1 MEVSAAAALVE
12 HALDEMIAG
21 KVDRRAIR
29 VWRQIDAAI
38 ERAELAA
45 DGSPTVENNGPPP
58 TRHTTTILAVDEDPD
73 FLAHVQRIGRDN
85 LVHVLLAQTAER
97 ALEIAQQQPIDGA
110 ILDLSLGRHGGSED
124 CFGLARRLRALDG
137 QAGLPLAVISERDRL
152 ADRIEAM
159 HADTTFFLGKPLAQ
173 DDLLATAS
181 RFTAIRTAG
190 RPRLLIVGQ
199 DPPLAARASRLLG
212 DWSVSHLGQVEKV
225 LDELDEMVPDALLL
239 EVALPRLSGFDLCR
253 LVRAVPRWQD
263 LPVLFV
269 AGDEDSRAAR
279 VACFEARGDDYLQ
292 REQLGDELA
301 TRLQVRLDRVRL
313 KREAAER
320 DHLTGLLTRGS
331 FLRAMEARL
340 GENRRRARP
349 LALALIDIDDLEQ
362 GEQREVES
370 SRGRVVPRFG
380 RLVAARFRIHDL
392 RSYWQGSE
400 FVLALDGEAPDN
412 ARRILHRLLAE
423 FRRMRF
429 RGRDGSPL
437 SVTFSAGIAG
447 FPRDGSEVGTLMR
460 VADQR
465 LARARA
471 EGPGRIIA

>member
-1 MEVSAAAALVE
+1 
-12 HALDEMIAG
+12 
-21 KVDRRAIR
+21 
-29 VWRQIDAAI
+29 
-38 ERAELAA
+38 
-45 DGSPTVENNGPPP
+45 
-58 TRHTTTILAVDEDPD
+58 
-73 FLAHVQRIGRDN
+73 
-85 LVHVLLAQTAER
+85 
-97 ALEIAQQQPIDGA
+97 
-110 ILDLSLGRHGGSED
+110 
-124 CFGLARRLRALDG
+124 
-137 QAGLPLAVISERDRL
+137 
-152 ADRIEAM
+152 
-159 HADTTFFLGKPLAQ
+159 
-173 DDLLATAS
+173 
-181 RFTAIRTAG
+181 
-190 RPRLLIVGQ
+190 
-199 DPPLAARASRLLG
+199 
-212 DWSVSHLGQVEKV
+212 
-225 LDELDEMVPDALLL
+225 
-239 EVALPRLSGFDLCR
+239 
-253 LVRAVPRWQD
+253 
-263 LPVLFV
+263 
-269 AGDEDSRAAR
+269 
-279 VACFEARGDDYLQ
+279 VACFEAGGDDYLQ

-301 TRLQVRLDRVRL
+301 THLQVRLDRVRL

-380 RLVAARFRIHDL
+380 RLLAARFRIHDL

-423 FRRMRF
+423 FRRMRL